1 MNNEFHYNYKL
12 NKEYITL
19 YVNRQLSRK
28 YVSRGKTWHDVVTGP
43 EMKIMTKIAT
53 TEGVI
58 DSNLNGDSELVA
70 IDGNRAVIKTHL
82 LCHKA
87 QRRVVRMVVR
97 RLQRLLAPNSSMRKV
112 DWQVEVEKPKVA
124 PALSAAQLS
133 SVQLF
138 KEASKLFPNQDPIRL
153 AAGLKD
159 FNMPPENVL
168 EVLRHLKEHFQG
180 EQADM
185 IRLAS
190 GYNGILRQYKNDWKV
205 PFHKKDGEK

>member
-1 MNNEFHYNYKL
+1 MNDEFQYNYELDKQ
-12 NKEYITL
+12 YITL

-28 YVSRGKTWHDVVTGP
+28 YVTRGKTWHDVITGP
-43 EMKIMTKIAT
+43 EMRIMTAIAT
-53 TEGVI
+53 VEGVI
-58 DSNLNGDSELVA
+58 NSKLNGDSELVA
-70 IDGNRAVIKTHL
+70 IDGNKALIKTYL
-82 LCHKA
+82 LCQKS
-87 QRRVVRMVVR
+87 QRRAVRMVVR
-97 RLQRLLAPNSSMRKV
+97 RLQRLLAPNCPLRKV
-112 DWQVEVEKPKVA
+112 NWQVEVAKPKAA

-159 FNMPPENVL
+159 FDMPPENVL

-185 IRLAS
+185 IRLAA
-190 GYNGILRQYKNDWKV
+190 GYNGILRQYENGWKV
-205 PFHKKDGEK
+205 PFYKAEGEK